1 MDLSTIKDLYVGSTP
16 VQSAWLGGTKVWE
29 RRPAVDI
36 QSIFDA
42 MVLWYDPKR
51 QGATNENMAE
61 NPVLTDLSGNGHDAT
76 CYNFAW
82 SGMSGVG
89 SYTTNFF
96 RDVTRGE
103 IEILGAQKWIVK
115 NVTQDTSI
123 ANELILQNENDFIG
137 FEKTVTVRVSGIN
150 ENNTVHIRYSS
161 LNQLLHNGDNTV
173 TFPPKRTIE
182 EGDSSV
188 RYVRF
193 AFSRDCTN
201 ITIEIL
207 PEYPNALVADG
218 VDDYIRI
225 DGTPIL
231 TDYTVI
237 AKRKLLSE
245 SDGTYRAFAAKGTT
259 AYQGAFILERYQVD
273 KDKYEIY
280 NFGELNAI
288 AEIPTDITYMTSNSY
303 NGNTIAKGNA
313 IDEDIVHIFARHD
326 DGQYISAVLYSFIL
340 FNRTL
345 TEEEINWVKTN
356 LIEGDTEL

>member
-1 MDLSTIKDLYVGSTP
+1 MAINAIGNGIPFLKGEGISSSIK
-16 VQSAWLGGTKVWE
+16 K
-29 RRPAVDI
+29 
-36 QSIFDA
+36 A
-42 MVLWYDPKR
+42 MVLWYDLKR
-51 QGATNENMAE
+51 QGATNESMKA
-61 NPVLTDLSGNGHDAT
+61 NPILKDLSGNDHDAT

-82 SGMSGVG
+82 SEMSGVG
-89 SYTTNFF
+89 SYTTNFL
-96 RDVTRGE
+96 RNAERGE
-103 IEILGAQKWIVK
+103 IEILEAQKWIVK

-150 ENNTVHIRYSS
+150 ENNTVRIRYSS
-161 LNQLLHNGDNTV
+161 WNQLLHNGDNTV
-173 TFPPKRTIE
+173 TFPPKITIE

-188 RYVRF
+188 KYVCF

-259 AYQGAFILERYQVD
+259 AYQGAFILERYQAN
-273 KDKYEIY
+273 KDKYEIF
-280 NFGELNAI
+280 NFGEFNAI
-288 AEIPTDITYMTSNSY
+288 TEIPTDITYMTSNSY

-313 IDEDIVHIFARHD
+313 IDEDIVHIFARD
-326 DGQYISAVLYSFIL
+326 DQHQCISAVLYSFIL
-340 FNRTL
+340 FNRIL
-345 TEEEINWVKTN
+345 TTKEINWVKEN
-356 LIEGDTEL
+356 LIEGETEL